1 MARIEEWRGVEGL
14 VYAEVTKDDATE
26 YTTGAVKPLAGVA
39 EISRTIKED
48 KGTKFYDNRPAF
60 TIYGEGEDEIKIK
73 VSVLPLSVRADILG
87 QALDTATGAM
97 IEGERDIKYFAIG
110 YITKTTSG
118 VDVYRWRLKGTFSP
132 PEESHKTIDDGTD
145 SNGEELTFTGVS
157 TIHKFTKGGNKSARG
172 VVVVNDADSKCDVTD
187 FFDQVTDPDKLT
199 VKN

>member
-1 MARIEEWRGVEGL
+1 MARIEEWRGVENL
-14 VYAEVTKDDATE
+14 VYAEITKDDATE
-26 YTTGAVKPLAGVA
+26 YTTKAVKPLSGVA

-48 KGTKFYDNRPAF
+48 KATKFYDNLPAF

-87 QALDTATGAM
+87 QTLDATTGAM
-97 IEGERDIKYFAIG
+97 IEGERTIKQFAIG
-110 YITKTTSG
+110 YKTKTTSG
-118 VDVYRWRLKGTFSP
+118 VDVYRWRLKGTFST

-145 SNGEELTFTGVS
+145 SNGEELTFTGVA
-157 TIHKFTKGGNKSARG
+157 TIHKFTKGGKSARG
-172 VVVVNDADSKCDVTD
+172 VIVVDDADSTANVST